1 MSKVQQSKI
10 QNANN
15 KKAREQ
21 AREHNR
27 QGWKTDK
34 PTKSKGKKHRLE
46 YTSATDKNR
55 RWTVKH
61 GTLE

>member
-1 MSKVQQSKI
+1 MQTT
-10 QNANN
+10 